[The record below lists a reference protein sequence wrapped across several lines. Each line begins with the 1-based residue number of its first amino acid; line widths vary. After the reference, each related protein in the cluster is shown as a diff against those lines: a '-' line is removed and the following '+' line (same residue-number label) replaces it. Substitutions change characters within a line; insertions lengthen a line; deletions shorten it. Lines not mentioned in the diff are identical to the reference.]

1 MMQWQAH
8 EMRTLHFILIK
19 KKYTKL
25 FIEYEINSFQS
36 YARFF
41 FSENIATHHKITAI
55 NRSLCH
61 GKAYLLLQSTYTPI
75 CMPRPLPCDAAP
87 ARALCIFI
95 SVVRCTCSTTKL
107 LQFRIKAIIWAI
119 IEMTVAGSIISS
131 ASSREPAA
139 VTTMNKKKRPYHP
152 VPPPHATKP
161 TPNLCTGSCSQH

>member
-1 MMQWQAH
+1 MNTRSIPFKVM
-8 EMRTLHFILIK
+8 LV
-19 KKYTKL
+19 
-25 FIEYEINSFQS
+25 
-36 YARFF
+36 F
-41 FSENIATHHKITAI
+41 FSENIATHQKITAI

-75 CMPRPLPCDAAP
+75 CMPRLLPCDAAP

-95 SVVRCTCSTTKL
+95 RVVRCTCSTTKL